1 MKEIGVGIERNWC
14 LELKEI
20 GIIRIMGLRGWAF
33 VFLSSSRAAGNI
45 ILIMLISFPSPINFF
60 PFPPRDF
67 FPFHYFIISFKFF
80 EITCVCWRVAR
91 GIWLSAWLI
100 LSRGRR

>member
-60 PFPPRDF
+60 PFPYSNF
-67 FPFHYFIISFKFF
+67 FPFPYSDFCLFSLFRAIFLQCAYHS
-80 EITCVCWRVAR
+80 VCPGVDAVVH
-91 GIWLSAWLI
+91 LE
-100 LSRGRR
+100 